1 MVFRI
6 LIAFLFSL
14 VSICYQAQNATVIFN
29 GTENFQVTINEI
41 PQHTTFGKQIKIVHL
56 QGNQPYNVKIHFKND
71 SVFAQNNIYT
81 IDNGFAHIYT
91 VNKKTIDLKKII
103 PTVSYQTN
111 EELLSY
117 NYIENTNLQID
128 TIITDTL
135 ITDTSYTVPFAS
147 YYKLEDYEGRI
158 GCPFPIKD
166 VEQAKLRG
174 VILAENLEE
183 SKLEKVQL
191 AIEDLDSACVLV
203 DQVKELMQLLEFEET
218 RLAFGKFVFPYT
230 FDIDN
235 YEKLYPLFNFENS
248 KDQLRSLLKD

>member
-1 MVFRI
+1 MFFRI
-6 LIAFLFSL
+6 VIAFLFSL

-29 GTENFQVTINEI
+29 SNEDFQVTINEI
-41 PQHTTFGKQIKIVHL
+41 PQHTTFGKHIKIDRL
-56 QGNQPYNVKIHFKND
+56 QGNQPYNVKVHFKND

-81 IDNGFAHIYT
+81 IDNGLAHIYT
-91 VNKKTIDLKKII
+91 VTKIAIDLKKIV
-103 PTVSYQTN
+103 PTASYQTD
-111 EELLSY
+111 ERLLSY
-117 NYIENTNLQID
+117 NYIENYNLPID
-128 TIITDTL
+128 TIITDTS
-135 ITDTSYTVPFAS
+135 ITDTDYTVPFAS
-147 YYKLEDYEGRI
+147 YYKLEDYDGRI

-218 RLAFGKFVFPYT
+218 RLAFGKFIFPYT

-248 KDQLRSLLKD
+248 KDQLRELLKD